1 MNEIDSIAI
10 LDCGGQYTKVID
22 RKVRE
27 NSVKSDIFP
36 LLVDSKSLTGYKG
49 IILSGGP
56 ESVWSDTSLK
66 YDKKIFSLGIPIL
79 GICYGMH
86 LINTH
91 FGGYVKPGVKNE
103 YGETNISIDPAC
115 MLFHGLDESQTV
127 LMSHGDSVKTIAKDF
142 VPCATSGSVVAA
154 MGNEELHIY
163 GVQFHPEV
171 DLTVNGKKIMQNFL
185 KKICGLSGNYIL
197 KDRIQ
202 TAIKK
207 IRNQVGGNKILVL
220 VSGGVDS
227 AVSAVLLLHA
237 LDPEHIYGIHV
248 DHGFMRKNESDAIC
262 ENLKTLGLKN
272 LDRVNAEDLFFN
284 TKISSEGKILGPL
297 KKVTDPEEKRNIIGH
312 LFIDL
317 IKKESGKLNLDVN
330 NTFIA
335 QGTLRPDLIESG
347 NPDVS
352 SYAHK
357 IKTHHND
364 VEIIRRAREQGL
376 IVETNWDWHKDE
388 VREVART
395 LGIDETIASRQP
407 FPGPGL
413 AIRLICNDGT
423 QVITRD
429 QQDEFTKTM
438 DELTCDYM
446 GTIVP
451 LKTVGVQGDCRS
463 YQYLAIFTGGIDAL
477 EWDHMYRIGTE
488 LPNKLSFVNRVAY
501 ILNRKDFG
509 GDIVCSQMY
518 LEHEN
523 LGLLREID
531 FMVRKYL
538 DKPPVS
544 QVFAVLLPIGIKV
557 SSSLNSGD
565 SVSRR
570 IKFSVAIR
578 SFITNDYM
586 TGRPAI
592 IGKDVSVETMKELTH
607 KIEAQFEEIE
617 FVLYDV
623 TSKPPATVEWE

>member
-1 MNEIDSIAI
+1 MNDIDSIAI

-27 NSVKSDIFP
+27 NSVKSDIYP
-36 LLVDSKSLTGYKG
+36 LFVDAETLKNYKG

-56 ESVWSDTSLK
+56 ESVWSDTSLA
-66 YDKKIFSLGIPIL
+66 YDKKLFSLGIPVL

-91 FGGYVKPGVKNE
+91 FGGQVKPGVKNE
-103 YGETNISIDPAC
+103 YGETDIRIDPAC
-115 MLFHGLDESQTV
+115 PLFMDLDVSQTV
-127 LMSHGDSVKTIAKDF
+127 LMSHGDSVQVLARDF
-142 VPCATSGSVVAA
+142 QSCATSGSVVAA
-154 MGNEELHIY
+154 LWNRELNIY

-171 DLTVNGKKIMQNFL
+171 DLTVNGRKIMKNFL
-185 KKICGLSGNYIL
+185 KTVCGLSCNYIL

-202 TAIKK
+202 TAIEK
-207 IRNQVGGNKILVL
+207 IREKVGGNKILVL

-227 AVSAVLLLHA
+227 AVSAVLLIKA
-237 LDPEHIYGIHV
+237 LDPEKVYGIHI
-248 DHGFMRKNESDAIC
+248 DHGFMRKNESDIIC

-272 LDRVNAEDLFFN
+272 LDRVNAEEFFFN
-284 TKISSEGKILGPL
+284 TPVETEGRISGPL
-297 KKVTDPEEKRNIIGH
+297 KNVTDPEEKRNIIGH
-312 LFIDL
+312 LFIEVL
-317 IKKESGKLNLDVN
+317 KKETSGLGLDFDS
-330 NTFIA
+330 TYIA

-364 VEIIRRAREQGL
+364 VEIIRRAREKGF

-388 VREVART
+388 VREVARR

-413 AIRLICNDGT
+413 AIRLICNNGKET
-423 QVITRD
+423 ITEE
-429 QQDEFTKTM
+429 QKDEFTKATI
-438 DELTCDYM
+438 EFGCRYK
-446 GTIVP
+446 GTIVA

-463 YQYLAIFTGGIDAL
+463 YRYLAVFAGGLDHL
-477 EWDHMYRIGTE
+477 EWDHIYKTGTG
-488 LPNKLSFVNRVAY
+488 LPNKLSFINRVAY
-501 ILNRKDFG
+501 ILNREEFG
-509 GDIVCSQMY
+509 GEVVCSPMY
-518 LEHEN
+518 LTHNNVE
-523 LGLLREID
+523 LLREID
-531 FMVRKYL
+531 FVVRKYL

-544 QVFAVLLPIGIKV
+544 QVFAVLLPVGVKKKYSI
-557 SSSLNSGD
+557 
-565 SVSRR
+565 
-570 IKFSVAIR
+570 AIR

-592 IGKDVSVETMKELTH
+592 IGKDVTAGTMKVLVKE
-607 KIEAQFEEIE
+607 IEDQFVEIE
-617 FVLYDV
+617 FVMYDV